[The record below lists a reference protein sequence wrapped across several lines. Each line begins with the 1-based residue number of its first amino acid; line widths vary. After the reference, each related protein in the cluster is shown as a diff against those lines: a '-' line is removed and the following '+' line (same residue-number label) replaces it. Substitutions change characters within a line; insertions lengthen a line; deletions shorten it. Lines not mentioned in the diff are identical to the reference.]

1 MAEFLTEQG
10 LGIDIRHVAIDDRF
24 IDHASQGETRSDAGL
39 GYEDIVSKAGESH
52 GKLSAAKTAVA
63 S

>member
-1 MAEFLTEQG
+1 
-10 LGIDIRHVAIDDRF
+10 
-24 IDHASQGETRSDAGL
+24 L